1 MNYCFEEKFE
11 TQYPQPIDQSMF
23 ASVEETVVVDEL
35 MQILVECVKQ
45 ADVRGQEL
53 LLRKFFF
60 EIEKEIPLQG
70 FLVDRLKHSKI
81 SSLFH
86 SDSACSDD
94 FFQSES
100 EVMSSREL
108 IVEEEEEETSK
119 KPERFKVKTVQVG
132 GVVKEET
139 TR

>member
-1 MNYCFEEKFE
+1 
-11 TQYPQPIDQSMF
+11 MF

-86 SDSACSDD
+86 SDDY
-94 FFQSES
+94 FGSES
-100 EVMSSREL
+100 EMMMSSREL
-108 IVEEEEEETSK
+108 EGETSK

-132 GVVKEET
+132 GVVKEENA
-139 TR
+139 R

>member
-1 MNYCFEEKFE
+1 
-11 TQYPQPIDQSMF
+11 MF

-53 LLRKFFF
+53 LLRKFFV

-81 SSLFH
+81 SSLFRC
-86 SDSACSDD
+86 DSACSDD
-94 FFQSES
+94 YFGSES
-100 EVMSSREL
+100 EMMRSREL
-108 IVEEEEEETSK
+108 IVAAEGETTSK

-132 GVVKEET
+132 GVVKVENA
-139 TR
+139 R